1 VPVATEDPDQ
11 ILLRTMSEPPPLEQA
26 RTSLEFWTRRRSA
39 LPVYRRAAR
48 READEMIRRCRAR
61 VAAAERLRYGTGPI
75 GFVRRVLA
83 RDGASWRGMRAGLLM
98 FAWALV
104 PRRFLLV
111 VTAVALVW
119 VLVGVLALVTIA
131 QLFT

>member
-1 VPVATEDPDQ
+1 
-11 ILLRTMSEPPPLEQA
+11 
-26 RTSLEFWTRRRSA
+26 
-39 LPVYRRAAR
+39 
-48 READEMIRRCRAR
+48 MIRRCRAR

-75 GFVRRVLA
+75 AFVRRVLA
-83 RDGASWRGMRAGLLM
+83 GDGASWRAIRAGVLM
-98 FAWALV
+98 FVWALV
-104 PRRFLLV
+104 PRRLLLV